1 VPKLDQEGLPYCL
14 EADKASR
21 HAVLAKID
29 SHLAA
34 RTLPGFLFFNQIEGK
49 EGLSMLEI
57 YKTELKEINSRM
69 VPELKRIDEIETDC
83 WINLYAPT
91 EAELM
96 RVEKEVDLPAE
107 FLRYPL
113 DEEERPRIDL
123 DDDTQSLLIIV
134 DFPFIR
140 REDNNTKYETMP
152 LGIVIAPHRCII
164 TISLRENGVL
174 DAFRNNRVRDFI
186 TGYRT
191 RFTFQIMFAGAKDYL
206 KYLRFIDKTI
216 DTAERQLN
224 KSVSN
229 KELFKLMQLGKSLIY
244 FSTSLKSNEAVLERL
259 MRSKL
264 MKKYEED
271 EDLLE
276 DVIIEHRQAL
286 EMANIYTSIINGTM
300 DAYASIISNNVNQ
313 IMKFMAAM
321 TIVISAPTAITSFFG
336 QNIPFPFD
344 GAAFFANPW
353 PFIAITIACL
363 AMIALTIVWFS
374 RRKMF

>member
-1 VPKLDQEGLPYCL
+1 
-14 EADKASR
+14 
-21 HAVLAKID
+21 
-29 SHLAA
+29 
-34 RTLPGFLFFNQIEGK
+34 
-49 EGLSMLEI
+49 MLEI

-69 VPELKRIDEIETDC
+69 VPELKRIDEIETEC
-83 WINLYAPT
+83 WINIYAPT

-140 REDNNTKYETMP
+140 REANNTKYETMP

-164 TISLRENGVL
+164 TVSLRENGVL

>member
-1 VPKLDQEGLPYCL
+1 
-14 EADKASR
+14 
-21 HAVLAKID
+21 
-29 SHLAA
+29 
-34 RTLPGFLFFNQIEGK
+34 
-49 EGLSMLEI
+49 MLEI

-164 TISLRENGVL
+164 TVSLRENGVL

-363 AMIALTIVWFS
+363 ALIALTIVWFS

>member
-1 VPKLDQEGLPYCL
+1 
-14 EADKASR
+14 
-21 HAVLAKID
+21 
-29 SHLAA
+29 
-34 RTLPGFLFFNQIEGK
+34 
-49 EGLSMLEI
+49 MLEI

-164 TISLRENGVL
+164 TVSLRENGVL

>member
-1 VPKLDQEGLPYCL
+1 
-14 EADKASR
+14 
-21 HAVLAKID
+21 
-29 SHLAA
+29 
-34 RTLPGFLFFNQIEGK
+34 
-49 EGLSMLEI
+49 MLEI
-57 YKTELKEINSRM
+57 YKTELKEINGRM

-164 TISLRENGVL
+164 TVSLRENGVL

-363 AMIALTIVWFS
+363 ALIALTIVWFS

>member
-1 VPKLDQEGLPYCL
+1 
-14 EADKASR
+14 
-21 HAVLAKID
+21 
-29 SHLAA
+29 
-34 RTLPGFLFFNQIEGK
+34 
-49 EGLSMLEI
+49 MLEI

>member
-1 VPKLDQEGLPYCL
+1 
-14 EADKASR
+14 
-21 HAVLAKID
+21 
-29 SHLAA
+29 
-34 RTLPGFLFFNQIEGK
+34 
-49 EGLSMLEI
+49 MLEI
-57 YKTELKEINSRM
+57 FITELKEINGRTVS
-69 VPELKRIDEIETDC
+69 ELKRVDDFVEDC

-91 EAELM
+91 EAELL
-96 RVEKEVDLPAE
+96 RVEKAFELPPE

-123 DDDTQSLLIIV
+123 DDDGNILILA
-134 DFPFIR
+134 DFPIIR
-140 REDNNTKYETMP
+140 REENNAKYETMP
-152 LGIVIAPHRCII
+152 LGIVHVPHRCII
-164 TISLRENGVL
+164 TVSLRETGVL

-191 RFTFQIMFAGAKDYL
+191 RVTFQIMFAGAKDYL

-216 DTAERQLN
+216 DSAEHQLS

-264 MKKYEED
+264 LKKFEED

-300 DAYASIISNNVNQ
+300 DAYASIISNNVNE
-313 IMKFMAAM
+313 IMKFMAAV
-321 TIVISAPTAITSFFG
+321 TIVVAVPTFITSFFG
-336 QNIPFPFD
+336 QNITFPFNWATFSAD
-344 GAAFFANPW
+344 PW
-353 PFIAITIACL
+353 PFTFITL
-363 AMIALTIVWFS
+363 SVVTTMGFMVWWFS
-374 RRKMF
+374 KKKMF